1 MFAMVSCSL
10 LALVCSLPCTPTM
23 SPSTHVH
30 FRTVCGS
37 TVNRHVSRNW
47 HQNYSHSFRIVTS
60 FSEIKHPLET
70 LKFCKLMTLANPS
83 ALRNTWNGMSIV
95 WGSVS
100 SLVNGQVLQNQNHC
114 IVDQIQNKK
123 SSTMP
128 SCFDQTFCSMQDFFS
143 SSQHWPPP

>member
-10 LALVCSLPCTPTM
+10 LALVCSPPCNPTM
-23 SPSTHVH
+23 SPSTHAH

-128 SCFDQTFCSMQDFFS
+128 SCFDQTFCSVQDFFS

>member
-10 LALVCSLPCTPTM
+10 LALVCSLPCNPTM

-123 SSTMP
+123 MP